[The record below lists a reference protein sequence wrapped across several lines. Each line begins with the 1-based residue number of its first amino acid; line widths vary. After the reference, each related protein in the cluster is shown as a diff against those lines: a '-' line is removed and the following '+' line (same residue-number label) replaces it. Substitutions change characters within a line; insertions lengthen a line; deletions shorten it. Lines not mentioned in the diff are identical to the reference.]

1 MVLETMH
8 HLENDLGGTDNLST
22 AQRMLIQDVAIDTLL
37 LQGLQARLDIAPI
50 RKGKI
55 HPVYTLRAQ
64 LIAQRREHL
73 KLLGLKRVSKEVNLK
88 DYLTEKYGEQ
98 DSNSRSNVHVDKP
111 AQEVPA
117 SVPVEEK
124 DSDA

>member
-1 MVLETMH
+1 MH

-50 RKGKI
+50 RRGKI
-55 HPVYTLRAQ
+55 HPVYTLRSQ

-73 KLLGLKRVSKEVNLK
+73 KLLGLKRVSKEISLS
-88 DYLTEKYGEQ
+88 DYLSEKYGEQ
-98 DSNSRSNVHVDKP
+98 DSDKSRSRVHVTKP
-111 AQEVPA
+111 APDSPA
-117 SVPVEEK
+117 SLPVEEK
-124 DSDA
+124 DSDG